1 MSSGCEILKGKGIKL
16 NGGNGAYG
24 GSLVSCNFRFGT
36 ISAGGHSANVTV
48 EGKKLGTPKIGD
60 SLTLSILGSSFLFD
74 VASYSKSTS
83 ATSMTSLS
91 LRCVDISHR
100 VLDNVHLI
108 LDEENEYT
116 GSNVYKLGKKMVVAP
131 DFVGPYMFPAPTAE
145 YDTPNNIF
153 PHLDPT
159 AVPGKTRYGVKED
172 KKGGQTLDGIIQGI
186 IEFPSLSNIQN
197 IPLDYEGSLRDIVT
211 NLSLQVGMIPVYDPQ
226 SNSITALPSSG
237 SDDGSSFN
245 LAAGENKLERIGGRC
260 LVVSA
265 SEGEDFT
272 TTEAQGAIGKAE
284 FSPSG
289 NSGGPRGG
297 RDKGGKTTR
306 FRRAFL
312 LNPDFHYGACG
323 VLKNKT
329 LPFADKDTGLEA
341 RGKPHVRTTQLES
354 AIGCSY
360 NPKVWALFVLQ
371 SVLKAIGNSKHANVP
386 DAEVVVKNEGEAN
399 AVKTHKTNF
408 NETFETFPTATFPD
422 NPFVADYYLQGQKPC
437 GLGNNPAENMFVR
450 PVALTIPEREKDGK
464 PVKTEYPKEEGA
476 DNKAEPTGKIA
487 PESPPFELPITN
499 AIIKAV
505 NKWTE
510 KKAEFPY
517 LLTGGF
523 TEGVKNKGK
532 GNESKVAMLQNAYMF
547 LHKSGQFSTILNYD
561 GTLDGESD
569 YFRNYL
575 MAVSDF
581 KLKYFVV
588 EGRDM
593 KKTTSF
599 FPDGQGGYNSVDR
612 WKLLPSYNGM
622 MLSTEGSLG
631 ASNLQAPDGYEPVP
645 LNPYRPLST
654 CDTLLGLAKAC
665 FWMYVGNRAKE
676 KCIDEFFEERSVGSF
691 VTALRDNQL
700 PNFFA
705 FSQPEDDLQK
715 EEEEKDDEEA
725 GKLWQITLM
734 RATGQD
740 VASEAQAAFKP
751 TETTCAAAE
760 GVGDGAA
767 GETMQVKQDG
777 IAITMTKMI
786 RSIGKDISDW
796 NPKDTVINAAFGPA
810 PLEGGQIVDKGKGKK
825 IAEKQ
830 TAVELRDKIHA
841 PDDFK
846 GINFMA
852 LQNGLGVSDPRIV
865 APIRIRAKEQSGLRS
880 MNVPKYKVNADPNS
894 PKFGERTK
902 IQNSEE
908 KKFFIR
914 CWYDQEQD
922 PPAVGDGSLGPTNRY
937 VINSYAPIPATW
949 PQVWKTSLKK
959 GFSVN
964 PSDFEFEKHRNEENA
979 ARLEAGL
986 PALAYQYDTEGPEY
1000 DSKVVARTKSGLDQ
1014 LVNENAWFD
1023 DTPSRSKSVT
1033 IVVDEET
1040 DFGMLPAVM
1049 EGLQSFDVSMS
1060 GGKTTVSITVG
1071 NMNYKKEMQ
1080 TMRSNNVKAIEHG
1093 HKASQLQKERIID
1106 NLKFERLFN
1115 IG

>member
-24 GSLVSCNFRFGT
+24 GSMVSCNFRFGT
-36 ISAGGHSANVTV
+36 LSSGGHSANVTV

-83 ATSMTSLS
+83 ATSMTALS

-108 LDEENEYT
+108 LDQENEYT

-153 PHLDPT
+153 PNLDPT

-186 IEFPSLSNIQN
+186 IEFPSLSNIEN
-197 IPLDYEGSLRDIVT
+197 MPLDYEGSLRDIIT
-211 NLSLQVGMIPVYDPQ
+211 NLSLQVGIIPVYDPH
-226 SNSITALPSSG
+226 SNSITVLPASG

-245 LAAGENKLERIGGRC
+245 LAAGENKLESIGGRC

-323 VLKNKT
+323 VIKNKT

-341 RGKPHVRTTQLES
+341 RGRPHVRTGQLEA

-360 NPKVWALFVLQ
+360 NSKVWALFVLQ
-371 SVLKAIGNSKHANVP
+371 SVLRAIGNSKHANVP
-386 DAEVVVKNEGEAN
+386 KSEIVVKNQGEQN
-399 AVKTHKTNF
+399 AVKTIEVELNK
-408 NETFETFPTATFPD
+408 TFEAFPTATFPD
-422 NPFVADYYLQGQKPC
+422 NPFVADYYLQGQDPC
-437 GLGNNPAENMFVR
+437 GLGDNPKENMFVR
-450 PVALTIPEREKDGK
+450 PVALTIPERTKQDGGAVKTTYPDGK
-464 PVKTEYPKEEGA
+464 IDPL
-476 DNKAEPTGKIA
+476 A
-487 PESPPFELPITN
+487 PSLGPLTN
-499 AIIKAV
+499 GIVKAV
-505 NKWTE
+505 NEWA
-510 KKAEFPY
+510 KKKGDFPY

-523 TEGVKNKGK
+523 KEGVKNKGK
-532 GNESKVAMLQNAYMF
+532 GNESKVAMFENAYMF
-547 LHKSGQFSTILNYD
+547 LHQSGKFSTILNYD

-612 WKLLPSYNGM
+612 WKPLPSYNGM

-676 KCIDEFFEERSVGSF
+676 KCIDSFFEERSVGSF
-691 VTALRDNQL
+691 VTALRDNTL
-700 PNFFA
+700 PQFFA
-705 FSQPEDDLQK
+705 FSKPEDDLQK

-740 VASEAQAAFKP
+740 VASEAQAAFNP

-786 RSIGKDISDW
+786 RSVGQDVSFGQEDD
-796 NPKDTVINAAFGPA
+796 PLVGAAFGPA
-810 PLEGGQIVDKGKGKK
+810 PLEGAQIVDKGKGKK
-825 IAEKQ
+825 VAEKQ
-830 TAVELRDKIHA
+830 TAVELRDAIHG

-852 LQNGLGVSDPRIV
+852 LQNGLGISDPRIV
-865 APIRIRAKEQSGLRS
+865 APIRIRAKEQSGLRTQ
-880 MNVPKYKVNADPNS
+880 NIPRYKINAFGEKVAIPNS
-894 PKFGERTK
+894 
-902 IQNSEE
+902 SE

-964 PSDFEFEKHRNEENA
+964 PSDFEFEKHRNEENQ

-1000 DSKVVARTKSGLDQ
+1000 DSTVVSRTKSGLDQ
-1014 LVNENAWFD
+1014 LVNQNAWFD
-1023 DTPSRSKSVT
+1023 DKPSRSKSVT

-1049 EGLQSFDVSMS
+1049 EGLQSLDVSMS